1 MNDDDFISLQ
11 IRTRYPLIDK
21 SIIVNK
27 NSSITDLIF
36 LMSNEIQK
44 EFPDYSNKGYFFFY
58 KDERLAFNSNTLKSL
73 NFQNSDTILLI
84 EFEDTVNYN
93 DSNLIKSGLIS
104 INLVSYDRAINKC
117 FFVNKKLKCS
127 ELILLMEKIIGFS
140 QEFSNF
146 ATNGVFYLHN
156 GKKLIFNSQSLES
169 LNFKDKDLIY
179 ACRVEDQNIIKD
191 DGILIDYKKPE
202 YLISVVLILMESQ
215 THYSFVVKKTLQL
228 KN

>member
-44 EFPDYSNKGYFFFY
+44 EFPDYSNQGYFFFY
-58 KDERLAFNSNTLKSL
+58 KGERLAFNSNTLKSL

-104 INLVSYDRAINKC
+104 INLVS
-117 FFVNKKLKCS
+117 
-127 ELILLMEKIIGFS
+127 LLLR
-140 QEFSNF
+140 
-146 ATNGVFYLHN
+146 Y
-156 GKKLIFNSQSLES
+156 SL
-169 LNFKDKDLIY
+169 
-179 ACRVEDQNIIKD
+179 
-191 DGILIDYKKPE
+191 
-202 YLISVVLILMESQ
+202 
-215 THYSFVVKKTLQL
+215 
-228 KN
+228 

>member
-1 MNDDDFISLQ
+1 M
-11 IRTRYPLIDK
+11 
-21 SIIVNK
+21 
-27 NSSITDLIF
+27 
-36 LMSNEIQK
+36 
-44 EFPDYSNKGYFFFY
+44 
-58 KDERLAFNSNTLKSL
+58 
-73 NFQNSDTILLI
+73 
-84 EFEDTVNYN
+84 
-93 DSNLIKSGLIS
+93 IKSGLIS

-140 QEFSNF
+140 QEFTNF

-191 DGILIDYKKPE
+191 DGILIDY
-202 YLISVVLILMESQ
+202 
-215 THYSFVVKKTLQL
+215 
-228 KN
+228 